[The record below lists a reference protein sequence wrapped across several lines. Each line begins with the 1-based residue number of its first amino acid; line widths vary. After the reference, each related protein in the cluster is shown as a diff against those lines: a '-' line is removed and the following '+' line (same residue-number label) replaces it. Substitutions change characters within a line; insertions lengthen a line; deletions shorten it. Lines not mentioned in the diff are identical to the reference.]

1 LGNIL
6 DCCAAGEEGP
16 AVSRSSAL
24 SQEQLILLPVWYVVF
39 LLSVTC
45 HEAAH
50 AFAAYRGGD
59 STAYLGGQVS
69 LNPVPHIRR
78 ELFGTVIVPL
88 LSYFLY
94 GAGGGLRWMIGW
106 ASAPYDPFWEDRH
119 PRRAALMAAA
129 GPLANL
135 GLALIAFI
143 ALKAGLMAGIWQPFI
158 SQYYEL
164 DHLVA
169 AVGVEGGLLDGL
181 GRFCS
186 VLLSLNLLLFLF
198 NLIPLPPMDG
208 SAVLAGFLEPAR
220 GLRERVRRS
229 PMFGLIGLL
238 IVWQIFPYVFWPIY
252 RPVVALLYG

>member
-1 LGNIL
+1 LSNIPGYGT
-6 DCCAAGEEGP
+6 AGEESP
-16 AVSRSSAL
+16 AIQWSSVL
-24 SQEQLILLPVWYVVF
+24 SQEQLILLPLWYVVF

-69 LNPVPHIRR
+69 LNPVPHVRR

-106 ASAPYDPFWEDRH
+106 ASAPYDPYWEDRH
-119 PRRAALMAAA
+119 PKRAALMAAA

-135 GLALIAFI
+135 ALALIAFI
-143 ALKAGLMAGIWQPFI
+143 VLKAGLMTGVWQPFI
-158 SQYYEL
+158 SQHYEL

-169 AVGVEGGLLDGL
+169 AVGQQGGLLEGL

-208 SAVLAGFLEPAR
+208 SAVLGGLFEPAR

-238 IVWQIFPYVFWPIY
+238 LAWQIFPYVFWPIY
-252 RPVVALLYG
+252 EPVLRLLYR

>member
-1 LGNIL
+1 
-6 DCCAAGEEGP
+6 
-16 AVSRSSAL
+16 L
-24 SQEQLILLPVWYVVF
+24 SQEHLILLPLWYVVF
-39 LLSVTC
+39 LLSITC

-78 ELFGTVIVPL
+78 EIFGTVLVPL

-94 GAGGGLRWMIGW
+94 GASGSGFRWMIGW
-106 ASAPYDPFWEDRH
+106 ASAPYDPLWEDRY

-135 GLALIAFI
+135 SLAAIGLITLKIGLATGA
-143 ALKAGLMAGIWQPFI
+143 WQPYI

-169 AVGVEGGLLDGL
+169 AVGAEGGLVDGL

-186 VLLSLNLLLFLF
+186 VLFSLNLLLFLF

-208 SAVLAGFLEPAR
+208 SAVLAGFFQPA
-220 GLRERVRRS
+220 GKLRERLRGS

-238 IVWQIFPYVFWPIY
+238 IAWQIFPYIFWPIY
-252 RPVVALLYG
+252 GPLLMWLYS

>member
-1 LGNIL
+1 LKP
-6 DCCAAGEEGP
+6 AARGSP
-16 AVSRSSAL
+16 AL
-24 SQEQLILLPVWYVVF
+24 SQEHLVLLPLWYVVF

-50 AFAAYRGGD
+50 ALAAYRGGD

-78 ELFGTVIVPL
+78 ELFGTVVVPL

-94 GAGGGLRWMIGW
+94 GASGLRWMIGW

-119 PRRAALMAAA
+119 PRRAAIMAAA

-135 GLALIAFI
+135 ALALIGFI
-143 ALKAGLMAGIWQPFI
+143 VLKAGLEAGIWQPYI
-158 SQYYEL
+158 SDYYEL

-169 AVGVEGGLLDGL
+169 AIGGEGGLLDGL

-208 SAVLAGFLEPAR
+208 AAVVGGLFEPAR
-220 GLRERVRRS
+220 GLRERLRRS

-238 IVWQIFPYVFWPIY
+238 IAWQIFPYIFWPLY
-252 RPVVALLYG
+252 TPVLNLLYR